1 MTEPRIWESTIKPA
15 VIEELGNGAY
25 YYNYKI
31 TEKVVEVEDQ
41 ESGEKHQETRWNFIQ
56 AYIKSQPDYRD
67 AITAILRQY
76 ISADEEF
83 ALINKYNTFK
93 MGVSADS
100 SACTEYEAYCELA
113 AEIRAQVK
121 ADFKIP
127 ETSVVKGRSVVE
139 DSLPVSDKA
148 VQELLK
154 VVIQTT
160 ELSDSVAL
168 VCKALYPTWADCIG
182 KSLKVGDKVTYKGAL
197 YKVRQDISVVL
208 ENQAP
213 GLDTAALYEE
223 VNESNAGTLEDP
235 IPYNNN
241 MALTQ
246 GLYYIQDEVV
256 YKCTRDTGIAVFNPL
271 KDLVGLYVE
280 EA

>member
-15 VIEELGNGAY
+15 VIEKLGNGAY

-41 ESGEKHQETRWNFIQ
+41 ETGEKHQETRWDFIQ

-76 ISADEEF
+76 ISADEEM
-83 ALINKYNTFK
+83 ALINKYNSFK
-93 MGVSADS
+93 MGITSNYGASA
-100 SACTEYEAYCELA
+100 EYEEYCKLV
-113 AEIRAQVK
+113 AEIKAQVK

-127 ETSVVKGRSVVE
+127 EAAVVE
-139 DSLPVSDKA
+139 DRMPISNKA
-148 VQELLK
+148 VYELLK
-154 VVIQTT
+154 IVIKTT
-160 ELSDSVAL
+160 GLSDNEAL
-168 VCKALYPTWADCIG
+168 VCKALYPAWIDCIG
-182 KSLKVGDKVTYKGAL
+182 GSLKAGDKVTYKEAL
-197 YKVRQDISVVL
+197 YKTRQDISVVL

-213 GLDTAALYEE
+213 GVETASLYEE
-223 VNESNAGTLEDP
+223 INESHAGTIDDP

-241 MALTQ
+241 MALTKD
-246 GLYYIQDEVV
+246 LYYTQDGVV

-271 KDLVGLYVE
+271 KDLVGIYVE
-280 EA
+280 EV